1 MYGKI
6 ETLRL
11 KKGGRWEEVN
21 SLILEKNSGVKDDSH
36 QAKRN
41 IQITILS
48 VEARR
53 ELDSS
58 SIRGLCMDN
67 FIENVT
73 VSGINLA
80 SLKVGDLLKM
90 GSAIVEVL
98 QVGKKC
104 YCECSIVQS
113 GQKCLL
119 SKEAIFARVAIDG
132 KIITGDEVKI
142 IE

>member
-1 MYGKI
+1 MGKI

-11 KKGGRWEEVN
+11 KKEGCWVEV
-21 SLILEKNSGVKDDSH
+21 SRLILEKNSGVKDDDRRST
-36 QAKRN
+36 RN

-53 ELDSS
+53 ESDSS
-58 SIRGLCMDN
+58 GIRGLCMDN

-80 SLKVGDLLKM
+80 NLKVGNLLKI
-90 GSAIVEVL
+90 GSAVVEVL

-113 GQKCLL
+113 GRKCLL
-119 SKEAIFARVAIDG
+119 SKEVIFARIITDG
-132 KIITGDEVKI
+132 EIITGDEIKI